1 MSLIV
6 SLQREI
12 ERRQTNFTY
21 RNDWQRMHIDSLLM
35 VALLALVGVGLV
47 ILYSAGAQ
55 EQQIMIRQSIR
66 LAIAFGTMM
75 IFAQISPNTYRAW
88 APTLYFIGIVLLLTV
103 LLVGTISKGAQ
114 RWLDLGFFRFQPSEI
129 MKLAVPLIV
138 ARYLG
143 QYELPPKFYRLI
155 AALTLI
161 AIPGLLIIKQP
172 DLGTSILVMTAGL
185 SVILFAGVSWK
196 LLFLGLA
203 ALGGSIPFLWRFLHD
218 YQQERVLT
226 FLNPERDP
234 LGAGYHIIQSK
245 IAIGSGGIFG
255 KGWLNGSQAQLNFL
269 PEHATDFIFA
279 VASEE
284 FGLLGCLILLVLYLL
299 IVWRAFY
306 IATKAQDNFSRLLAS
321 GLGLTFFISM
331 FVNVGMVMGL
341 MPVVGLPLPLVSYGG
356 TSIVTTMA
364 GFGIIMSIHTH
375 RKFLPK

>member
-47 ILYSAGAQ
+47 ILYSAVAQ